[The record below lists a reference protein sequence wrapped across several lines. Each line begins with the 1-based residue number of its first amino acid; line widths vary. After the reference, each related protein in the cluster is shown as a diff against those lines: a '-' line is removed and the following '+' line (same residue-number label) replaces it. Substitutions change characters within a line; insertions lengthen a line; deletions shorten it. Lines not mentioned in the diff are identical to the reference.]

1 MKNLLL
7 AAFAV
12 FSLTFGSCKN
22 DKKDEP
28 EVKTVEDMAAADMAV
43 EDTQPLKFNDEV
55 VGEIFIQYN
64 DLKNALVDSDAEMA
78 SLEASNLITAL
89 ADKGVEEN
97 VLKAAQNIVEATNV
111 EDQRV
116 AFVAVTTGVE
126 AILAGTL
133 DEGTIYKQ
141 YCPMAFD
148 NKGAS
153 WLSSNKEI
161 RNPYFGN
168 KMLKCGRVEAEIK

>member
-7 AAFAV
+7 TAFAV
-12 FSLTFGSCKN
+12 FSLTFSSCKN
-22 DKKDEP
+22 DKKDDL
-28 EVKTVEDMAAADMAV
+28 EVKTVENMAAADMAV
-43 EDTQPLKFNDEV
+43 EDSKSLKFNDEV
-55 VGEIFIQYN
+55 VGAIFIQYN

-78 SLEASNLITAL
+78 SLEASNLMTAL
-89 ADKGVEEN
+89 ANKGVEEN
-97 VLKAAQNIVEATNV
+97 VLKAAQNIVEAT
-111 EDQRV
+111 DIDAQRV
-116 AFVAVTTGVE
+116 AFVGVTTGVE
-126 AILAGTL
+126 AMVAGTL

-153 WLSSNKEI
+153 WLSSNVEI